1 MTNSELDTKME
12 KAIIITAPSGAGKS
26 TIADHVL
33 SVVDNLDFSVS
44 ATTRKIRKDE
54 VEGEDYYFMT
64 KEEFLKKVEEDAFV
78 EWEEVYEGTYYGTL
92 KSEVE
97 RIWKMGKAVLYVV
110 DVIGAKDLNNYFGNK
125 ALSIF
130 IEPPSTKVLEERLK
144 NRKSESKKSL
154 EIRLER
160 VRMELKEKNNFD
172 LIIVND
178 ELDLAKIQAEDEVR
192 NFLLSK

>member
-1 MTNSELDTKME
+1 MTNSDANIKME

-26 TIADHVL
+26 TIADYVL
-33 SVVDNLDFSVS
+33 SVIDNLDFSVS
-44 ATTRKIRKDE
+44 ATTRTIRKDE
-54 VEGEDYYFMT
+54 VEGEDYYFLT
-64 KEEFLKKVEEDAFV
+64 KEQFLEKIDQDAFV
-78 EWEEVYEGTYYGTL
+78 EWEEVYEDTYYGTL

-110 DVIGAKDLNNYFGNK
+110 DVIGAKDLNNYFGKK

-130 IEPPSTKVLEERLK
+130 IEPPSIKILEERLK

-154 EIRLER
+154 EVRMER

-178 ELDLAKIQAEDEVR
+178 DLEMAKIQAEDEIR
-192 NFLLSK
+192 NFLLQS